1 MKRAAIY
8 VKTENRKNDYM
19 PLLTFIN
26 EHDEWS
32 YEAVYMDFFGKEPE
46 QYDTL
51 IGKALNG
58 EVDIIVTDSVAR
70 FGKNKKEFL
79 ENVKLLMEHDVVV
92 YFLIEQINTA
102 DPRFPDVLGVISA
115 FLEDQREIRTE
126 WRKKK

>member
-8 VKTENRKNDYM
+8 VKTENQRNDYM
-19 PLLTFIN
+19 SLLEFNN

-32 YEAVYMDFFGKEPE
+32 YVGTFKDLYGSEPE
-46 QYDTL
+46 QYDML
-51 IGKALNG
+51 IDKALNR

-70 FGKNKKEFL
+70 FGRNKKEFL

-92 YFLIEQINTA
+92 YFRQEQITSD
-102 DPRFPDVLGVISA
+102 DPHFPNVLGVISA
-115 FLEDQREIRTE
+115 FIEDQREIRTE